1 MSNTIPEYSKWSDR
15 FLSGRTYE
23 LVKQLTK
30 DVKDLQQVVVQQA
43 EVVKQLADLLTQEAS
58 STEILAHRDQAIQAS
73 LKAAQERTHKSMW
86 STIHIPSD
94 APTPADPQDH
104 GQQTC

>member
-1 MSNTIPEYSKWSDR
+1 MPQVALHDLHI
-15 FLSGRTYE
+15 L
-23 LVKQLTK
+23 LTGLATK
-30 DVKDLQQVVVQQA
+30 VNYLIAQEEKMQK
-43 EVVKQLADLLTQEAS
+43 VVKTLTTTLQTVESLLTQEAS

-73 LKAAQERTHKSMW
+73 LKAAQERTKKSMW